1 DFKRALTIND
11 RYGGLTVNV
20 PKMPFWLTGGEALVY
35 RRTSH
40 GEQQFMQVDAA
51 TGFKRPAFDQA
62 RLAAALNKV
71 SHESYQ
77 AGNLPFDRFE
87 LSEDGRRLDFQI
99 EDTRWSCDLASYDCT
114 STTFDARKGDPR
126 ELSHRYTPPW
136 YDISNIGIFGASAG
150 GQSAVSALL
159 FHPDFYKVAVAKN
172 GCYDNRIDKTWWNEL
187 WMGWPV
193 GIEYSQS
200 SAVDNAHRLQ
210 GKLMIAVGEMDDNV
224 DPFCSFQLA
233 DRLIKAGKDFDM
245 VYVPGANHHTLGT
258 YTERKL
264 LDFFV
269 RNILGQTPP
278 DWNTKPIELE

>member
-1 DFKRALTIND
+1 EPLTQLGFVVAQIDGMGTNNRSRAFHDVAWKNLKDAGFPD
-11 RYGGLTVNV
+11 RILWH
-20 PKMPFWLTGGEALVY
+20 K
-35 RRTSH
+35 
-40 GEQQFMQVDAA
+40 
-51 TGFKRPAFDQA
+51 
-62 RLAAALNKV
+62 AAAAQ
-71 SHESYQ
+71 Y
-77 AGNLPFDRFE
+77 
-87 LSEDGRRLDFQI
+87 
-99 EDTRWSCDLASYDCT
+99 
-114 STTFDARKGDPR
+114 
-126 ELSHRYTPPW
+126 PW
-136 YDISNIGIFGASAG
+136 YDISNVGIFGASAG

-172 GCYDNRIDKTWWNEL
+172 GCFDNRIDKTWWNEL

-233 DRLIKAGKDFDM
+233 DRLIKAGKDFDI

-278 DWNTKPIELE
+278 DWNSKPIELE

>member
-1 DFKRALTIND
+1 
-11 RYGGLTVNV
+11 
-20 PKMPFWLTGGEALVY
+20 
-35 RRTSH
+35 
-40 GEQQFMQVDAA
+40 
-51 TGFKRPAFDQA
+51 
-62 RLAAALNKV
+62 
-71 SHESYQ
+71 
-77 AGNLPFDRFE
+77 
-87 LSEDGRRLDFQI
+87 
-99 EDTRWSCDLASYDCT
+99 
-114 STTFDARKGDPR
+114 
-126 ELSHRYTPPW
+126 
-136 YDISNIGIFGASAG
+136 
-150 GQSAVSALL
+150 
-159 FHPDFYKVAVAKN
+159 
-172 GCYDNRIDKTWWNEL
+172 DKTWWNEL

-233 DRLIKAGKDFDM
+233 DRLIKAGKDFDI

-278 DWNTKPIELE
+278 DWNSKPIELE